1 MPQTLI
7 KVSLEVPAPKDLL
20 VRYYPNGKLGGLTV
34 DGPLPG
40 VLGQR
45 CELMVRA
52 LSPAQRQFNIRGQ
65 LAWARH
71 KGSRG
76 LKECFGIDFL
86 AEDDAGR
93 QRLLSFAKEEVEPSG
108 SRYEERLFTDLPVKI
123 SHEGKVRKEVL
134 FDLSQGGA
142 FVRSALPP
150 PVGTLLEFDVRPP
163 LSLTHLRLNGRV
175 AWIRQTGT
183 ARGMGIEFL
192 YDDAN
197 QAERVRKLLNRVAR
211 S

>member
-1 MPQTLI
+1 MPQKLI
-7 KVSLEVPAPKDLL
+7 KVALEIPDPKALL
-20 VRYYPNGKLGGLTV
+20 VRYYPNGKLGGLTI

-45 CELMVRA
+45 CELVVRTVPP
-52 LSPAQRQFNIRGQ
+52 LQRHFNVRGQ

-93 QRLLSFAKEEVEPSG
+93 VRLLSFAREEVEPSG
-108 SRYEERLFTDLPVKI
+108 SRFEERQFTDLPVKI
-123 SHEGKVRKEVL
+123 SHQGKVRKEML

-142 FVRSALPP
+142 FIRSALPP
-150 PVGTLLEFDVRPP
+150 PIGTVLEFDVRPP
-163 LSLTHLRLNGRV
+163 LSLKRLRLKGRV
-175 AWIRQTGT
+175 AWVRRTGT

-192 YDDAN
+192 FDDAT
-197 QAERVRKLLNRVAR
+197 QAERVRKLLNRVSR
-211 S
+211 R